1 MLSTVN
7 YTETVVCSPLS
18 VQRIVNQQTA
28 SLHYHIVLNVAEN
41 IRFDGVRR
49 EELYNFLAGAVRAS
63 GGAAEALGRTN
74 EIHLLVRLKSIDS
87 LADFVRRIKL
97 LSENWMKRK
106 KDAGNFSWRCDFTAF
121 TVSLSQ
127 RDRVRRYIFNQTKCG
142 STSGEKSAQSWRNN
156 VVPSAELH

>member
-49 EELYNFLAGAVRAS
+49 EELYNFLAGAVRLS
-63 GGAAEALGRTN
+63 GGTAEALGGTN
-74 EIHLLVRLKSIDS
+74 EIHLLVGLNSFDS
-87 LADFVRRIKL
+87 LADLVRRIKL

-106 KDAGNFSWRCDFTAF
+106 KGAENFAWRNDFTVF

-127 RDRVRRYIFNQTKCG
+127 CERVRRYIFNQTKCG
-142 STSGEKSAQSWRNN
+142 FASGEKSAQSWRNN
-156 VVPSAELH
+156 VVPSNNFH